1 MPIDPRIALGVQPFQ
16 IQDPTNQLAK
26 MLQMQGAQQTNA
38 LNGLKMDEYQRARA
52 EENKLSALTRESGGD
67 MTKLRDLLMGA
78 GNYKQG
84 MALNKT
90 LADQRQA
97 EALAK
102 KTQLETDLTKLDMG
116 GRILGGVTDEASYQ
130 HARAVAKATGFGE
143 LPPQY
148 DPAFVKLTVDQG
160 IDRKTQLEQQWKAM
174 EYTTPKADAR
184 LTDERTRAEGA
195 LNRGVTLRGQSLTD
209 ARGREANNLKKL
221 ELQGGGKPPS
231 GYRANPDGSLSFIP
245 GGPADPARNGEKM
258 PTEGERKAATLL
270 QRLEGSSNQLD
281 QALRENPSA
290 AKPELMA
297 QGLRSVGMEAAA
309 NTTLNAK
316 RQRVEAAQLDILDA
330 ALTLGTGAAYTKEQ
344 LLGYRQSYFPQIG
357 DTKEQ
362 VADKK
367 ARLENVINAAKI
379 AAGRAGAQVSP
390 TQATPRS
397 KNAAAPASNIDALL
411 DKYK

>member
-1 MPIDPRIALGVQPFQ
+1 MNA
-16 IQDPTNQLAK
+16 
-26 MLQMQGAQQTNA
+26 LQMGKLRRGIDEENA
-38 LNGLKMDEYQRARA
+38 LADVYKNALDPSGSLNRETLLRGAAERGLGAKIPALQKGFMETDTA
-52 EENKLSALTRESGGD
+52 KL
-67 MTKLRDLLMGA
+67 
-78 GNYKQG
+78 
-84 MALNKT
+84 T
-90 LADQRQA
+90 L
-97 EALAK
+97 E
-102 KTQLETDLTKLDMG
+102 KTQLETGLKKLEIG
-116 GRILGGVTDEASYQ
+116 SQILGSVTDQASYDR
-130 HARAVAKATGFGE
+130 ARMAAKAHGLGD

-148 DPAFVKLTVDQG
+148 DPAFVQGTIDQG
-160 IDRKTQLEQQWKAM
+160 MDLKTRLEQKWKAM